1 MPGYRPFI
9 IALLMLSAS
18 IASSSGSAGT
28 GQAGAGS
35 GSAPGNPTNPA
46 KPGRDTVSSAVATF
60 AGGPFWAL
68 EAAFEGQSGVLSV
81 TTGYMGGTDT
91 NPTYDEVIEG
101 GAGHTLA
108 VEVRFDPKKTRYSRL
123 VDFYWRQIDPLAVN
137 RQFAD
142 SGTAFRTVI
151 YYRDEA
157 QKRDAEMSMRRLQRG
172 GRFKSPIATVMEPV
186 GKFIPAEE
194 SQQDYYRK
202 NPGRYEAW
210 LNFSGREAALNRIW
224 GTGTKVKALPHS
236 GRASP

>member
-1 MPGYRPFI
+1 MLKPRYVI
-9 IALLMLSAS
+9 IALLTLA
-18 IASSSGSAGT
+18 GST
-28 GQAGAGS
+28 GAGPV
-35 GSAPGNPTNPA
+35 SAPTIPA
-46 KPGRDTVSSAVATF
+46 KGIRDTAVSAAPAAPAAPAASAVATF

-81 TTGYMGGTDT
+81 TTGYMGGIDS

-108 VEVRFDPKKTRYSRL
+108 VEVRFDPTKTRYSRL
-123 VDFYWRQIDPLAVN
+123 VEFYWRQIDPLALN

-142 SGTAFRTVI
+142 SGTAFRTVVF
-151 YYRDEA
+151 YRDEA

-172 GRFKSPIATVMEPV
+172 GRFKSPIATVVEPL

-194 SQQDYYRK
+194 PQQDYYRK